1 MICPFKGQFDW
12 YACEEKRVA
21 ISDLKEE
28 LFQERIWSLKFN
40 FYVLNSLLLTLT
52 HTWGQIPLYRCEP
65 YSHTSCLQKIA
76 FDCCNHEISQAF
88 NYWAVYSI
96 FQLLCVLIY
105 INVHPPRYLSMFSLI
120 YIAMLRLVFRKD
132 MFVVYWL
139 GGPYSESKALSL
151 GCLVSLARRHPLPNQ
166 ASVM

>member
-1 MICPFKGQFDW
+1 MSCPFKGQFDW
-12 YACEEKRVA
+12 NACEEKRVA

-28 LFQERIWSLKFN
+28 SFQERIWSLKFN

-76 FDCCNHEISQAF
+76 FGCCNHEISQAF

-105 INVHPPRYLSMFSLI
+105 INVHPPRYLSIFSFTLQCLGLFFAKI
-120 YIAMLRLVFRKD
+120 CMLFTGWEVRIVNLRPSAW
-132 MFVVYWL
+132 VVSCHL
-139 GGPYSESKALSL
+139 REDIHCQIKQ
-151 GCLVSLARRHPLPNQ
+151 V
-166 ASVM
+166 